1 MKKITFILKAV
12 VLFTTS
18 ISFGQ
23 YGCNQAVA
31 ITNGYTATN
40 ITTPGAGAGS
50 PAAWVTVS
58 EDCQGTG
65 GFSSSLNNSTCF
77 NQVFDTVGDDYLF
90 SYTTGS
96 VAGESV
102 YFKIRTGQQYMGIK
116 AFTGCNGTEF
126 SGCLS
131 GAYAAGTIGA
141 TLSVSASNLPA
152 NQTVYFAVGVW
163 TLPNN
168 LIFDVTEFTVTPP
181 LGNPSFE
188 AGSNFT
194 ISPNPVHDVLKVS
207 HPTKNI
213 KGYAVYNLLGQ
224 QVMSNKSS
232 SQLSEI
238 NVLDLN
244 SGTYLLNLE
253 SEDGQIQ
260 ILRFIKQ

>member
-1 MKKITFILKAV
+1 MKKITFILKAA
-12 VLFTTS
+12 VLLTTG
-18 ISFGQ
+18 IAFGQ

-58 EDCQGTG
+58 DDCQGTG
-65 GFSSSLNNSTCF
+65 GFSSSVNNSTCW

-90 SYTTGS
+90 SYTTGN

-102 YFKIRTGQQYMGIK
+102 YFKITTGQQYMGIK
-116 AFTGCNGTEF
+116 AFTDCNGTTF

-168 LIFDVTEFTVTPP
+168 LVFDVTEFTVTQP
-181 LGNPSFE
+181 LGTPSFE
-188 AGSNFT
+188 DNNFT
-194 ISPNPVHDVLKVS
+194 LSPNPVHDILKIS
-207 HPTKNI
+207 HATKNI
-213 KGYAVYNLLGQ
+213 KNYSVYNLLGQ
-224 QVMSNKSS
+224 QVMANKKNT
-232 SQLSEI
+232 QLSEI
-238 NVLDLN
+238 NVSDLN

-260 ILRFIKQ
+260 VMKFIKQ